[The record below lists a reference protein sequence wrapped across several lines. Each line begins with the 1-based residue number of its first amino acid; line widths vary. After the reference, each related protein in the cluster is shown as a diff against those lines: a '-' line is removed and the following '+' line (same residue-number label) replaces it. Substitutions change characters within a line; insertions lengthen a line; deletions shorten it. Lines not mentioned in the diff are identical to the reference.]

1 MILAPLKTV
10 CFTLKFITEVS
21 KLIYQLMSMKNLG
34 KVFPKLL
41 IQHTKK
47 RQKNSIKGKKII
59 NFNIWNR
66 HRKNSY
72 HDVSNTFPSS
82 KINSVTI

>member
-47 RQKNSIKGKKII
+47 KTEKLN
-59 NFNIWNR
+59 
-66 HRKNSY
+66 
-72 HDVSNTFPSS
+72 
-82 KINSVTI
+82 